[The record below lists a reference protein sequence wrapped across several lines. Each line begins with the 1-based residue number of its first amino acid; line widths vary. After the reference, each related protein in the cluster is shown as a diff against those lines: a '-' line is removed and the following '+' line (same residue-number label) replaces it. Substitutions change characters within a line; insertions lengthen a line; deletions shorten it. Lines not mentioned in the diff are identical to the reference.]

1 MNTGEGICPLLG
13 QGEHLLV
20 VIRQVIGVA
29 PGQEDKLAVAVNA
42 VVEDPVTLKAMRCNI
57 QSFSIV
63 IICAPV
69 FGGCSCSHGQS
80 QSLTRQQG
88 HGRCHCI

>member
-1 MNTGEGICPLLG
+1 MNTGEGICSLLG

-42 VVEDPVTLKAMRCNI
+42 VVENPVTLKAM
-57 QSFSIV
+57 IV
-63 IICAPV
+63 
-69 FGGCSCSHGQS
+69 
-80 QSLTRQQG
+80 
-88 HGRCHCI
+88 